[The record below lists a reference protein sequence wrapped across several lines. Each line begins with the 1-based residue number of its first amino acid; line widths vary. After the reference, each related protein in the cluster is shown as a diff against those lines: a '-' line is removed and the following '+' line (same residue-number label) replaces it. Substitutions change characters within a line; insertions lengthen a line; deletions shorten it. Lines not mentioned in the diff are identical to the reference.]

1 MPDQKLESVRS
12 VRLPGGIEL
21 SLVAGDITQL
31 KVDAIV
37 NAANAS
43 LQHGGGVA
51 AAIVRAGGSIIQ
63 DESSRWVEEHGPINP
78 DRPAITA
85 SGDLPARFVIHAVG
99 PIWGE
104 GDEHDKL
111 DRAVTG
117 ALALAEQKCLSS
129 LALPAISTGIF
140 RFPLNEAA
148 RVILTSIA
156 RFSQTEG
163 RQHLKSVTIALWDT
177 TSVLA
182 FSSALDLIPVQ
193 EAESQ

>member
-1 MPDQKLESVRS
+1 MPANKPESIRS

-51 AAIVRAGGSIIQ
+51 AAIVRVGGSIIQ
-63 DESSRWVEEHGPINP
+63 DESNRWVEEHGPISP
-78 DRPAITA
+78 DRPAIT
-85 SGDLPARFVIHAVG
+85 SGGDLPARFVIHAVG

-104 GDEHDKL
+104 GDERDKL
-111 DRAVTG
+111 DLAVTG
-117 ALALAEQKCLSS
+117 ALALAEQHNLSS

-140 RFPLNEAA
+140 RFPLNDAA
-148 RVILTSIA
+148 RVILASIA
-156 RFSQTEG
+156 RFSHMQG
-163 RQHLKSVTIALWDT
+163 RQHLKTIAIALWDT
-177 TSVLA
+177 ISVQA
-182 FSSALDLIPVQ
+182 FSSALDQMPFQ
-193 EAESQ
+193 DAASQ